1 MTSVDK
7 VLDIPKTPE
16 KTQIFECYTR
26 YRLAISSK
34 ALAADNKILRK
45 HFLPV
50 MNLFRPE
57 NEILEVI
64 NTFQEKFTY
73 NLRSLTFCRCSSKCS
88 FFTLGLS
95 DLLSK

>member
-7 VLDIPKTPE
+7 VLEIPKTPE
-16 KTQIFECYTR
+16 KTQILSVTQIQTCY
-26 YRLAISSK
+26 SSK
-34 ALAADNKILRK
+34 TLAADNKILRK

-57 NEILEVI
+57 YEILKVI

-88 FFTLGLS
+88 FLTLGLS